1 MIGKGLSAAG
11 WFWLSLLGLF
21 LFTAGPLLVTLT
33 AGLIAA
39 ALGCQLNESAVHA
52 CPLLGVDFG
61 GVLTFFGMFA
71 WLTFMTISFGAMGF
85 LVWLGFAAVL
95 LIRRLRRSEPA

>member
-11 WFWLSLLGLF
+11 WLWLSLLGLF

-39 ALGCQLNESAVHA
+39 ALGCQLE
-52 CPLLGVDFG
+52 
-61 GVLTFFGMFA
+61 
-71 WLTFMTISFGAMGF
+71 
-85 LVWLGFAAVL
+85 
-95 LIRRLRRSEPA
+95 

>member
-11 WFWLSLLGLF
+11 WLWLSLLGLF

-71 WLTFMTISFGAMGF
+71 WLTFMTIPFGAIGF
-85 LVWLGFAAVL
+85 PRLAGFAAVL
-95 LIRRLRRSEPA
+95 LVRRLRRSEPA

>member
-1 MIGKGLSAAG
+1 MIGKGLGAAG
-11 WFWLSLLGLF
+11 WLWWSLLALF
-21 LFTAGPLLVTLT
+21 LFTAGPILVALS
-33 AGLIAA
+33 AGLVAA
-39 ALGCQLNESAVHA
+39 ALGCQLDESAVHA

-71 WLTFMTISFGAMGF
+71 WFTLMTIPFGAMGF

>member
-11 WFWLSLLGLF
+11 WLWLSLLGLF

-52 CPLLGVDFG
+52 CPPLDFG

-71 WLTFMTISFGAMGF
+71 WLTFMTIPFGAMGF

-95 LIRRLRRSEPA
+95 LIRRLRRCKPA

>member
-1 MIGKGLSAAG
+1 MIGKGLGAAG
-11 WFWLSLLGLF
+11 WLWLSLLGLF
-21 LFTAGPLLVTLT
+21 LFTAVPILVALT
-33 AGLIAA
+33 AGLVAA
-39 ALGCQLNESAVHA
+39 VLGGQLDEGNIHA

-71 WLTFMTISFGAMGF
+71 WLTFMTIPFGAMGF